1 MGRAKTTAAPG
12 AWARLVPGAL
22 AAAVVVATASLPTP
36 ARAEEP
42 AGPGA
47 AASAACAPSL
57 SSYGGAGLF
66 DLPLAASGCPW
77 RLALGLSLSGFN
89 QSGYLFTDD
98 MQSQLGG
105 GVQLAANLG
114 SHLELALL
122 LSAQQSRNRRPSQTI
137 GEGSQSAAQPPQS
150 LGGTLLSA
158 KLHTDWGPLVHAAV
172 RAILRVHS
180 GPADIGPN
188 FRSIDFG
195 ADLLG
200 TVDIGRHTRRLP
212 LRLHWLA
219 GYLHDR
225 SGQLIADQDCMAAGA
240 VRCLSERLVATSALS
255 VGQPR
260 MRLGLGADFAILRH
274 RRALWQ
280 ALALYHLDVGVSEGD
295 PVLRALLSE
304 QAMGRP
310 IDDRL
315 AQWLTLGTLL
325 HLPVPVNFELGVRI
339 GLQSAG
345 YAMGAKLPQV
355 TGYGALSFHLDLAG
369 GAPSGPP
376 HDAQAEAQGTTAT
389 ALREGQLRG
398 SVRDAASGAPLPD
411 AVVRLVGTR
420 HNALLTDERGDFLSS
435 GLPPGAVVVEA
446 SRGDHQTR
454 RSVVLVRGGEVAAV
468 ELSLPPILRAAPA
481 RLLVE
486 VRDDSGAPVPAT
498 GTLYRDS
505 QSVELVPQ
513 PGAGAGALL
522 ARVPPGTW
530 TLRIV
535 GTGLLAREQLVVLPA
550 GGELRTTLRLTRRP
564 LVPRAQLGA
573 DEILLG
579 EPLTFVPQ
587 TTALSTESG
596 RLLDEVIDLL
606 VRHPEIRQLRIEHSG
621 DGSGGGLG
629 DPGQALWEQQA
640 IAVRDFLVQRG
651 IAPERVVARIVS
663 RPAAAPPGRRGP
675 RISLKVT
682 ATGAP

>member
-12 AWARLVPGAL
+12 VWARLVFGAL
-22 AAAVVVATASLPTP
+22 AAAAVPAAATAEDTAS
-36 ARAEEP
+36 
-42 AGPGA
+42 PGA
-47 AASAACAPSL
+47 PASAACAPSL
-57 SSYGGAGLF
+57 STHGGTGLF

-77 RLALGLSLSGFN
+77 RLALGLSLSGFD

-98 MQSQLGG
+98 AQSQLGG
-105 GVQLAANLG
+105 GLQLATNLG
-114 SHLELALL
+114 SHLELALVL
-122 LSAQQSRNRRPSQTI
+122 TAQQSRNRRPSQTV

-150 LGGTLLSA
+150 LGGALLSA

-172 RAILRVHS
+172 RALLRVHS

-212 LRLHWLA
+212 LRLHWQA

-225 SGQLIADQDCMAAGA
+225 SGQLIADQDCMAAGP
-240 VRCLSERLVATSALS
+240 VRCLAERLVATSSLS

-260 MRLGLGADFAILRH
+260 LRLAVGADLALLRH

-280 ALALYHLDVGVSEGD
+280 ALAVYHLDVGVTEGD
-295 PVLRALLSE
+295 PVLRALLTD

-310 IDDRL
+310 VDDRL

-325 HLPVPVNFELGVRI
+325 HLPVPMNFELGVRV

-355 TGYGALSFHLDLAG
+355 VGYGALSFHLDLGG

-376 HDAQAEAQGTTAT
+376 RDPQTDPQVAAAA
-389 ALREGQLRG
+389 ALREGRVLG
-398 SVRDAASGAPLPD
+398 TVRDEQSGAPLPD

-420 HNALLTDERGDFLSS
+420 HNALLTDERGGFLTS

-454 RSVVLVRGGEVAAV
+454 RAVVLVRGGEATTV
-468 ELSLPPILRAAPA
+468 ELSLPPILRAVPA

-486 VRDDSGAPVPAT
+486 VRDDTGALAQVT

-505 QSVELVPQ
+505 QSVELLPQ
-513 PGAGAGALL
+513 AGALA
-522 ARVPPGTW
+522 ARVPPGAW
-530 TLRIV
+530 TLRV
-535 GTGLLAREQLVVLPA
+535 AGTGLLAREQLVVLPA

-573 DEILLG
+573 DEILLS
-579 EPLTFVPQ
+579 EPLAFVPQ
-587 TTALSTESG
+587 TTSLSTESG

-621 DGSGGGLG
+621 DSGGGGGLG
-629 DPGQALWEQQA
+629 DPGLALWEQQA

-651 IAPERVVARIVS
+651 IAPERVVARIVP
-663 RPAAAPPGRRGP
+663 RPPGTAAPTGRRGP